1 MQTLKEKIL
10 DMEIKV
16 TSERLEVYN
25 RIEGCP
31 QIIKDN
37 LNNLLYEYEN
47 GNIKISGNKELL
59 NVQYKNHEV
68 KTGRGGKQYI
78 AFNNG
83 TINYFPQARYGKC
96 IYSATEG

>member
-16 TSERLEVYN
+16 TSKRLEAFN

-31 QIIKDN
+31 QILKDN
-37 LNNLLYEYEN
+37 LNSLLSEYEN
-47 GNIKISGNKELL
+47 GSIKISGNKELL

>member
-16 TSERLEVYN
+16 TSKRIEAFN

-31 QIIKDN
+31 QIMKDN
-37 LNNLLYEYEN
+37 LNNLLSEYES

-59 NVQYKNHEV
+59 KVQYKNHEV

-83 TINYFPQARYGKC
+83 TINYFPQAQYGKC

>member
-16 TSERLEVYN
+16 ASERLEAFN

-31 QIIKDN
+31 QILKDN
-37 LNNLLYEYEN
+37 LNSLLSEYEN
-47 GNIKISGNKELL
+47 GSIKISGNKELL